1 MAGRGPAP
9 VPSALRVLRGARPPK
24 VREPKPARGRP
35 KTPADLSETEHAAW
49 LEVVRELERVP
60 GLCTRADRGV
70 VELLARTLP
79 VWREAMRHVREHG
92 GSLVVRDEKG
102 VVKFLQQTPEMTI
115 AIKLGASLK
124 SLYAELGLTPAGRT
138 RVDLAPVPVA
148 DALSTFLQKRSG

>member
-1 MAGRGPAP
+1 
-9 VPSALRVLRGARPPK
+9 LRVLRGARPPK
-24 VREPKPARGRP
+24 VREPKPTTGRP
-35 KTPADLSETEHAAW
+35 KTPADLSETERAAW